1 MPPDFEWVKMETAYE
16 IPFRG
21 LGVGQHQFTFEIDA
35 AFFKKFDFQ
44 DIIGGSATICLDL
57 TKEST
62 LLDLHFRIDGTFE
75 VTCDR
80 CLGKYMQPVEGE
92 FRLIVKFG
100 DDYEEESDEVV
111 VIPNTESRI
120 DVSQYI
126 YEYINLLLP
135 IQRLHAEVE
144 DCDPEIVKKINTH
157 SKPEVDPRW
166 EALKNIKLK

>member
-1 MPPDFEWVKMETAYE
+1 
-16 IPFRG
+16 
-21 LGVGQHQFTFEIDA
+21 
-35 AFFKKFDFQ
+35 
-44 DIIGGSATICLDL
+44 
-57 TKEST
+57 
-62 LLDLHFRIDGTFE
+62 
-75 VTCDR
+75 
-80 CLGKYMQPVEGE
+80 MQPVKGE

-111 VIPNTESRI
+111 VIPKTESRI

-135 IQRLHAEVE
+135 IQRMHAEVE

>member
-1 MPPDFEWVKMETAYE
+1 METAYE

-44 DIIGGSATICLDL
+44 DIKAGSATVLL
-57 TKEST
+57 EMTKEST
-62 LLDLHFRIDGTFE
+62 LLDLYFKIDGSFE

-80 CLGKYMQPVEGE
+80 CLGNFMQDVKGE

-100 DDYEEESDEVV
+100 DDFEEESDEVI
-111 VIPNTESRI
+111 VIPKTDSRL

-135 IQRLHAEVE
+135 IQRMHENIE

-166 EALKNIKLK
+166 ETLKDIRLK